1 MIMGLYSSS
10 DNDTAMFIFNSNKAK
25 FDFMFGE
32 DNVLQGKKTNH
43 SKNIFLSSK
52 SVMENI
58 S

>member
-1 MIMGLYSSS
+1 MGLYSSS